1 VKAIIRAARG
11 GLGGRRL
18 QAVVIGLVVLACT
31 AASVLALG
39 MLVDT
44 RSPFDHAFAAQ
55 HGADVAAT
63 VSTSAVSAAALA
75 ETTRLSGV
83 TAVAGPFPQA
93 SVTADIAIAGIAGSS
108 SVPLTLTG
116 RASPGGPVDDLTLKY
131 GQWPVAA
138 NQVAWSQ
145 SGPLSGIIQL
155 GSQLKVGSS
164 MLTVTGIA
172 NSVTNTSD
180 AWVLPSELAA
190 LGSSSSAQMLYRF
203 TNAGD
208 TRAVQDDINALQA
221 ALPPAALLS
230 SRSYLDVRGAEKN
243 NVAVWVPFIVAF
255 GVIALVMSV
264 LIVVNV
270 VSGAV
275 VAGTTRIGVLKS
287 IGFSPVQ
294 VVASYVLQVAV
305 PALAG
310 CVAGAVCGNLLAM
323 PILSQNATVYGVG
336 ALRVPLWV
344 SVLVPL
350 GVLGV
355 TVIAAVLPAL
365 RAGRM
370 SAVQAIAT
378 GRAPRPSHGY
388 LAHRLLSRLRF
399 VPRPVTIGLG
409 TPFSRPARTF
419 VTAFAVLF
427 GAVAVTFGAGL
438 STSLDRVNADIR
450 HLAAPV
456 RVNAEGPVAAP
467 GLAAPVSKKG
477 RGPGR
482 GARIFGPQGMT
493 AAQQRTVGAALAAN
507 PDTLHYGPETDDQ
520 LSVAGLPGQVQV
532 TAFGGDASWAGY
544 RLITG
549 RWYSGPAEADVN
561 TYFLTSTGLSV
572 GDSYPLTS
580 GGHRVNVKIVGE
592 VFAPNSELE
601 MFMSSAALSAVDPGA
616 TPTAY
621 AVAVRP
627 GVDPQSYANAVGA
640 ALGSGYGAF
649 AVNSNGSEF
658 VAVITLIA
666 LLTILLIVVAG
677 LGVLNTVVLQLR
689 ERVHDLGVFKSVGM
703 TPRQAI
709 AMVICSV
716 GAVGLIAGIVA
727 VPAGVFVHHGV
738 LPAMGH
744 AANSDLPSSVIS
756 VYPLWE
762 IVVLALAGLVI
773 AVAGALGPA
782 GWAARSRTA
791 FALRAE

>member
-1 VKAIIRAARG
+1 MKAVIRAARG

-55 HGADVAAT
+55 QGADVAAT
-63 VSTSAVSAAALA
+63 VSTSAATPAQLA
-75 ETTRLSGV
+75 GTTRAPGV
-83 TAVAGPFPQA
+83 TAAAGPFPQA
-93 SVTADIAIAGIAGSS
+93 SVTADVAIAGIDGSS

-116 RASPGGPVDDLTLKY
+116 RASPGGPVDDLTLKN
-131 GQWPVAA
+131 GHWPVAA
-138 NQVAWSQ
+138 NQVVWSQ
-145 SGPLSGIIQL
+145 GGPLSGIVQL
-155 GSQLKVGSS
+155 GSQVKVGSS
-164 MLTVTGIA
+164 TLTVTGIA

-180 AWVLPSELAA
+180 AWVLPSEIAA
-190 LGSSSSAQMLYRF
+190 LGSSGSAQILYRF
-203 TNAGD
+203 TSAAD
-208 TRAVQDDINALQA
+208 ARAVQNDINALQA

-230 SRSYLDVRGAEKN
+230 TQSYLDARGAEKSN
-243 NVAVWVPFIVAF
+243 IAVWVPFIVAF

-275 VAGTTRIGVLKS
+275 VAGTSRIGVLKS
-287 IGFSPVQ
+287 IGFTPAQ
-294 VVASYVLQVAV
+294 VTGSYVLQVMV

-336 ALRVPLWV
+336 TLAVPLWV

-378 GRAPRPSHGY
+378 GRAPRATHGY
-388 LAHRLLSRLRF
+388 LAHRLLARLRV
-399 VPRPVTIGLG
+399 VPRPVTIGLA

-438 STSLDRVNADIR
+438 ATSLVRANAEIR
-450 HLAAPV
+450 HTAAPV
-456 RVNAEGPVAAP
+456 RVNAEGPVAPP
-467 GLAAPVSKKG
+467 GSAAPVSKKG
-477 RGPGR
+477 GGPGAGR
-482 GARIFGPQGMT
+482 KIFGPQGMT
-493 AAQQRTVGAALAAN
+493 AGQQRTVAAALAAN
-507 PDTLHYGPETDDQ
+507 PGTLHYVPETDDQ
-520 LSVAGLPGQVQV
+520 LSVAGLSGQVQV

-544 RLITG
+544 ALITG
-549 RWYSGPAEADVN
+549 RWFAGGAEADVN
-561 TYFLTSTGLSV
+561 TYFLTTTGTSV
-572 GDSYPLTS
+572 GDTYTLTS
-580 GGHRVNVKIVGE
+580 AGHRVTVKIVGE
-592 VFAPNSELE
+592 VFDPNSDLA
-601 MFMSSAALSAVDPGA
+601 MYMSAAALSAVDPSA
-616 TPTAY
+616 APTTY
-621 AVAVRP
+621 TVAVRP
-627 GVDPQSYANAVGA
+627 GIDPQAYANAVGT
-640 ALGSGYGAF
+640 ALGSGYGVY
-649 AVNSNGSEF
+649 AVRSDGSEF
-658 VAVITLIA
+658 VAVITLVA
-666 LLTILLIVVAG
+666 LLTTLLIVVAG

-716 GAVGLIAGIVA
+716 SAVGLVAGIIA

-738 LPAMGH
+738 LPVMGH

-773 AVAGALGPA
+773 AVVGALGPA
-782 GWAARSRTA
+782 GWAARTRTA